1 MMRRDIFQ
9 AISDP
14 TRREIIHLIAYRPLN
29 LNTIAENF
37 KMSRPA
43 ISQHMKI
50 LIECGLVAVDKKG
63 RERYCEAKLEK
74 LDEVTQ
80 WVEQYRMVWQQKH
93 DRLDKIID
101 KITDKKDKM

>member
-1 MMRRDIFQ
+1 MCGPF
-9 AISDP
+9 
-14 TRREIIHLIAYRPLN
+14 N

-63 RERYCEAKLEK
+63 RERFCEAKLEK
-74 LDEVTQ
+74 PDEVTR
-80 WVEQYRMVWQQKH
+80 WVVNFRWPFTKTVFE
-93 DRLDKIID
+93 DIG
-101 KITDKKDKM
+101 